1 MVPPNVSNVRGYI
14 LSLIAMLL
22 SARDVQY
29 YSMSMTIR
37 SLLPHS
43 CNLPSTDSSPQ
54 QYSTVRLFCEKRPET
69 FDIYWCR
76 RAYPAAFKDFTDLP
90 QTFDALHFSNLTD
103 FTMRHEIDARNPTGS
118 RGIFVTAT
126 FDLANQ
132 TRLDISGVKN
142 LTFSLSFQPLP

>member
-14 LSLIAMLL
+14 LSLIATLL

-29 YSMSMTIR
+29 YILSMKIR

-90 QTFDALHFSNLTD
+90 QTFDALHLSNLTD
-103 FTMRHEIDARNPTGS
+103 FTMRLML
-118 RGIFVTAT
+118 GIQLVAEEY
-126 FDLANQ
+126 
-132 TRLDISGVKN
+132 
-142 LTFSLSFQPLP
+142 PLL